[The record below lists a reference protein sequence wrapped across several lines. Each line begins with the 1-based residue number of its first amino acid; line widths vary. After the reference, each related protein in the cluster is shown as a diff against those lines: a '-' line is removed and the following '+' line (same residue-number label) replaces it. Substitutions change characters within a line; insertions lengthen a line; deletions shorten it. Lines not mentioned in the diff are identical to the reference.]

1 MVDAVVAALDPGDGV
16 VGVLPGDPLGGRAR
30 YSAEGLL
37 GVGEVVGAAVV
48 LDGGGGLSP
57 GPPAPG
63 AVGDRAEL
71 AAQVAGL
78 LLLGGHGGGA
88 ALPGQ
93 LADDLA
99 VGEAEV
105 GVGLQPAGPALLVL
119 AHREFDV
126 GGPVGLLAGQQ
137 GRGPVGRGRLGRPAP
152 AKHPPPLRSW
162 PLVAVSCSRVWSA
175 STRRT
180 LARASSRARSRGAWS
195 SRPRSRSRSARSSA
209 VDSRRRSRLLWVSI
223 ANLWSPARDRA
234 WASWA

>member
-1 MVDAVVAALDPGDGV
+1 MVDAVVAALDPGDGLA
-16 VGVLPGDPLGGRAR
+16 GVLPSDPLGGLGR

-37 GVGEVVGAAVV
+37 GVGDLEGAAVV

-57 GPPAPG
+57 DSPPPG
-63 AVGDRAEL
+63 AVGDRTELTAE
-71 AAQVAGL
+71 VAGL
-78 LLLGGHGGGA
+78 LVLGGHGGGA

-137 GRGPVGRGRLGRPAP
+137 GRSPIGRGRLGWPAP
-152 AKHPPPLRSW
+152 AKHPPAFAVLAVGGGELLQG
-162 PLVAVSCSRVWSA
+162 LVGCGSA
-175 STRRT
+175 GT
-180 LARASSRARSRGAWS
+180 G
-195 SRPRSRSRSARSSA
+195 PRK
-209 VDSRRRSRLLWVSI
+209 LPGP
-223 ANLWSPARDRA
+223 SPGGLVG
-234 WASWA
+234 